1 MEFKDLLKELEEYY
15 AKAREVQAVRQ
26 KWFNNELKT
35 KIEKLSVE
43 NASRQAMTSAQDAIT
58 SGLNYIFS
66 YYSDH
71 GDHDSGDFEFVK
83 INIDRFI
90 ESANI
95 FVECFEE
102 DKGE

>member
-1 MEFKDLLKELEEYY
+1 MEFKDLLKVLEEYY
-15 AKAREVQAVRQ
+15 AKATEVQAVRQ

-35 KIEKLSVE
+35 KNEKLLVE
-43 NASRQAMTSAQDAIT
+43 NASRQAMTSAQDAVT

-71 GDHDSGDFEFVK
+71 DSGDFEFVK
-83 INIDRFI
+83 RNIDRFV

-95 FVECFEE
+95 WLECFEE
-102 DKGE
+102 NKGE

>member
-1 MEFKDLLKELEEYY
+1 MEFKDLLKVLEEYY
-15 AKAREVQAVRQ
+15 AKASEVQAVRR
-26 KWFNNELKT
+26 KWFNNEN
-35 KIEKLSVE
+35 KIKNGKSLVE
-43 NASRQAMTSAQDAIT
+43 SASRQAMTSAQDAVT

-66 YYSDH
+66 YY

-83 INIDRFI
+83 NNIDRFI

-102 DKGE
+102 NKGE